1 MGSITL
7 TLVTFLTVIFTSVY
21 FCFTRNFNFWRKLG
35 VPYVKPIPFVGNLK
49 DVFFQRL
56 DIGSKLKNIYED
68 NIDKPYV
75 GIFSFDR
82 PGLVITDLDLVK
94 KITVKDFQ
102 YFINHVA
109 ALDKNVDPLF
119 GRMLFFEKGKTWKH
133 LRVNLTPIFTSGKM
147 KMMFYLVENCG
158 KELVRCLDKESAGGS
173 PVMVRDLLARF
184 TTDAISTCALGIESN
199 SMKNPNA
206 EIRHYMRSVFD
217 FTVRKGLV
225 SLLMFFSPRLLSF
238 SRLRFIDVDTDKF
251 FRNTVCNTMNYRK
264 ENGVVR
270 KDLLDSLMELKR
282 KTMEEEGTDKEDA
295 FKLDNEMLIAQALQ
309 IIVAGFE
316 TSSSTTTYAMYHLAF
331 HPEIQSRLREEI
343 MENLDKHN
351 QEVTYDGINEMSY
364 LEMVVS
370 ETLRMHPVLGFL
382 DRECVQD
389 YEIPSPDGKGTIV
402 LPKGTVIY
410 IPLLGFHNNPKYFPN
425 PEKFDPERFTEE
437 NKLTYSPYTYMP
449 FGVGP
454 RLCIGKRFG
463 VMQVKTALVHILSN
477 FEVTPCKDT
486 PKVLKYDPKSFLLHP
501 LKEINLNFKRIRV

>member
-1 MGSITL
+1 
-7 TLVTFLTVIFTSVY
+7 
-21 FCFTRNFNFWRKLG
+21 
-35 VPYVKPIPFVGNLK
+35 
-49 DVFFQRL
+49 
-56 DIGSKLKNIYED
+56 
-68 NIDKPYV
+68 
-75 GIFSFDR
+75 
-82 PGLVITDLDLVK
+82 
-94 KITVKDFQ
+94 
-102 YFINHVA
+102 
-109 ALDKNVDPLF
+109 
-119 GRMLFFEKGKTWKH
+119 
-133 LRVNLTPIFTSGKM
+133 
-147 KMMFYLVENCG
+147 
-158 KELVRCLDKESAGGS
+158 
-173 PVMVRDLLARF
+173 
-184 TTDAISTCALGIESN
+184 
-199 SMKNPNA
+199 
-206 EIRHYMRSVFD
+206 
-217 FTVRKGLV
+217 
-225 SLLMFFSPRLLSF
+225 
-238 SRLRFIDVDTDKF
+238 
-251 FRNTVCNTMNYRK
+251 
-264 ENGVVR
+264 
-270 KDLLDSLMELKR
+270 
-282 KTMEEEGTDKEDA
+282 
-295 FKLDNEMLIAQALQ
+295 MLIAQALQ